1 MIVVLGGL
9 GSRWGAVVGGIVYT
23 LLDQRLTT
31 LAASDAV
38 EALPAV
44 LSVPLGEPL
53 FILGTLFIL
62 VVLFVPGGLV
72 GLGARL
78 AGARTRA
85 GRPAAA
91 VAGEDGP

>member
-1 MIVVLGGL
+1 M
-9 GSRWGAVVGGIVYT
+9 
-23 LLDQRLTT
+23 
-31 LAASDAV
+31 
-38 EALPAV
+38 

-78 AGARTRA
+78 TSSRSRA
-85 GRPAAA
+85 GRPATAA
-91 VAGEDGP
+91 PGEDGA